1 MEPTNTAIQT
11 SARLVIFDW
20 AGTMIDFGCQ
30 APVEVLLALFQE
42 RGVPV
47 STAQS
52 REPMG
57 AAKRDHIAA
66 ILAMPDV
73 AQRWEAKFG
82 APPAEADVDAIY
94 ADFLPLQKQI
104 LSQHAAA
111 IPGAVEVLTQLREQ
125 GIQTGSTTGYT
136 RELMDVLLPFATSQG
151 VTPDFVLTS
160 DEVPQGRPAPD
171 MIQKIMS
178 LAGITDPA
186 QVVKVDDTPVGI
198 AAGKR
203 ASCITVGLA
212 ASGNELG
219 LTQAEFDALSPE
231 EREARLEP
239 VRAIFHEAEADF
251 VIDTI
256 ADLPFILA
264 NI

>member
-1 MEPTNTAIQT
+1 MKPTNTAIQT

-30 APVEVLLALFQE
+30 APVEVLLALFQQ

-47 STAQS
+47 STAQA
-52 REPMG
+52 RQPMG

-66 ILAMPDV
+66 ILAMPEV
-73 AQRWEAKFG
+73 AARWAAKHG
-82 APPAEADVDAIY
+82 APPVEADVDAIY

-111 IPGAVEVLTQLREQ
+111 IPGAVEVLTQLHEQ

-136 RELMDVLLPFATSQG
+136 RELMEVLLPFATRQG

-160 DEVPQGRPAPD
+160 DEVPHGRPAPD

-178 LAGITDPA
+178 LSGIADPA
-186 QVVKVDDTPVGI
+186 HVVKVDDTPVGI

-203 ASCITVGLA
+203 AGCITVGLA

-219 LTQAEFDALSPE
+219 LTQAEFEALSPE
-231 EREARLEP
+231 EREARLAP
-239 VRAIFHEAEADF
+239 IRAIFQEAEADF

-256 ADLPFILA
+256 ADLPSILA
-264 NI
+264 QI

>member
-1 MEPTNTAIQT
+1 MVPTNSAIQT

-30 APVEVLLALFQE
+30 APVEVLLALFQQ

-47 STAQS
+47 TTAQA

-66 ILAMPDV
+66 ILAIPEV
-73 AQRWEAKFG
+73 ATRWETKFG
-82 APPAEADVDAIY
+82 ALPMEADVDAIY
-94 ADFLPLQKQI
+94 ADFLPLQKTI
-104 LSQHAAA
+104 LSQHAGA
-111 IPGAVEVLTQLREQ
+111 IPGAADVLTQLRQ
-125 GIQTGSTTGYT
+125 QDIQIGSTTGYT
-136 RELMDVLLPFATSQG
+136 RELMDVLLPFAADQG
-151 VTPDFVLTS
+151 ISPDYVITS

-178 LAGITDPA
+178 LSGITDPS

-203 ASCITVGLA
+203 AGCVTIGVA
-212 ASGNELG
+212 ASGNQLG
-219 LTQAEFDALSPE
+219 LTQAEYDALSADQ
-231 EREARLEP
+231 RDALLEP
-239 VRAIFHEAEADF
+239 VRAIFREAQADF
-251 VIDTI
+251 VIDTL
-256 ADLPFILA
+256 ADLPSILA
-264 NI
+264 QI

>member
-1 MEPTNTAIQT
+1 MEPTNTAIET

-30 APVEVLLALFQE
+30 APVEVLLALFEQ

-47 STAQS
+47 STAQA

-66 ILAMPDV
+66 ILAMPEV
-73 AQRWEAKFG
+73 ADRWEARFG
-82 APPAEADVDAIY
+82 ARPVEADVDAIY

-104 LSQHAAA
+104 LSQHAGA
-111 IPGAVEVLTQLREQ
+111 IPGAVEVLNQLHEQ
-125 GIQTGSTTGYT
+125 GIQIGSTTGYT
-136 RELMDVLLPFATSQG
+136 RELMDVLLPFAISQG
-151 VTPDFVLTS
+151 ITPDYVLTS
-160 DEVPQGRPAPD
+160 DEVAQGRPAPD

-178 LAGITDPA
+178 LSGITDPA

-198 AAGKR
+198 TAGKR
-203 ASCITVGLA
+203 AGCVTVALA

-219 LTQAEFDALSPE
+219 LTQAEFETLSPE
-231 EREARLEP
+231 ERHEKLEP
-239 VRAIFHEAEADF
+239 IRVIFREAEADF

-256 ADLPFILA
+256 ADLPAILPQ
-264 NI
+264 I